1 MPDAR
6 RSLGDTG
13 EAIALRGLE
22 RHGARL
28 LARNARVAGVRG
40 ELDLVVFEDGEIVF
54 VEVKTRRGAAA
65 PPTDLRGRATLTGP
79 PGPETPAGAV
89 GPRKQA
95 KIRALASA
103 WLREHRDE
111 LPPNRGIR
119 FDVIGLRLSAHGE
132 VLEGER
138 LKAAF

>member
-1 MPDAR
+1 MGDAR
-6 RSLGDTG
+6 RSLGATG

-22 RHGARL
+22 HSGARL
-28 LARNARVAGVRG
+28 LARNARVSGVRG
-40 ELDLVVFEDGEIVF
+40 ELDLVVLEDGEIIF
-54 VEVKTRRGAAA
+54 VEVKTRSGTAVRRREAGRGSVG
-65 PPTDLRGRATLTGP
+65 L

-95 KIRALASA
+95 KIRSLACA

-119 FDVIGLRLSAHGE
+119 FDVVGLRLSPSGE

-138 LKAAF
+138 LKGAF